1 MMKRNPGISEEAL
14 LKRIRKFN
22 IKRSFIMLFSVFLFL
37 GILIVFSY
45 PDISSLKLSFALFL
59 FLSSIFMTSVS
70 LQQTTAAG
78 VFEPLRV
85 LPVSGIEKHI
95 SILFLIDSLAIV
107 GIAVPSVVFMAFQDA
122 LYSIVYFFWLI
133 FAILFGHTV
142 GMAFL
147 AIFGVTIARRRG
159 FISKALFGAFILVL
173 ILIMIPEFM
182 GSGIFGEILELS
194 GDYYFLYPFTVLC
207 DSFKSFIFL
216 VLYSAILIPINVK
229 ISKKGVNALFE
240 PKFEKTSKTKFKVL
254 RGGKTFTLVMKDL
267 KLIYRH
273 PSGLLGILLPF
284 LITAPQVF
292 VMGSISGGN
301 SVVIQAVATVSLFAP
316 IILGLITR
324 GEGKEIDFLR
334 TLPLSKKDFMLGKFL
349 TTSLIICT
357 ASMVLM
363 SISYIFGA
371 SLMAFTIA
379 FSIPLTISAFS
390 ALYLFN
396 YKGDEVGI
404 PEMGLRRM
412 AVLFILCII
421 LMALLMTPMQI
432 LTNPV
437 GYAMTFF
444 FSLILLVIMFRKM
457 RN

>member
-37 GILIVFSY
+37 GILVAYSY
-45 PDISSLKLSFALFL
+45 PDTSSLKLSFALFL

-95 SILFLIDSLAIV
+95 SILFLIDSLAII

-122 LYSIVYFFWLI
+122 LNSIIYFFWLI
-133 FAILFGHTV
+133 FSILFGHTV

-147 AIFGVTIARRRG
+147 ALFGVTIARKRG
-159 FISKALFGAFILVL
+159 FISKALFGAFIFIL
-173 ILIMIPEFM
+173 ILVMIPEFV
-182 GSGIFGEILELS
+182 GSGISGEIVELS
-194 GDYYFLYPFTVLC
+194 GNYYFLYPFTVLC
-207 DSFKSFIFL
+207 DSVKSFIFL
-216 VLYSAILIPINVK
+216 VLYFAILIPINIK
-229 ISKKGVNALFE
+229 LSKKGVNALFE
-240 PKFEKTSKTKFKVL
+240 PKFEKASKTPFKVL
-254 RGGKTFTLVMKDL
+254 SGGKTFTLVLKDL

-284 LITAPQVF
+284 LITAPQIF
-292 VMGSISGGN
+292 VIGSISGGN
-301 SVVIQAVATVSLFAP
+301 SVVIQAVSTVSLFAP

-334 TLPLSKKDFMLGKFL
+334 ILPLSKKDFMLGKFL
-349 TTSLIICT
+349 TTSLIICI
-357 ASMVLM
+357 ASVTLTFVA
-363 SISYIFGA
+363 YFFGA
-371 SLMAFTIA
+371 PLFAFPIA
-379 FSIPLTISAFS
+379 LSIPLTISMFS
-390 ALYLFN
+390 AIYLFN
-396 YKGDEVGI
+396 YPSNEIGI

-412 AVLFILCII
+412 AILFILCII
-421 LMALLMTPMQI
+421 LIALLMTPVQI
-432 LTNPV
+432 FTNSI
-437 GYAMTFF
+437 GYTLTFF